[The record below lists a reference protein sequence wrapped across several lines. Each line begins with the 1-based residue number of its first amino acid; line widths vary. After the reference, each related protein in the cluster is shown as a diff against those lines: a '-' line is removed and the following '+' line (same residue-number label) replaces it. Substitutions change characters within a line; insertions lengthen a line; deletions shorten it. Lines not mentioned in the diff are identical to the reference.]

1 MSGCVVQQARPVDV
15 VKKDDDLWS
24 PRHSSS
30 HSQPFFTGLGSESAF
45 LSHFLP
51 APGNHPSS
59 TVSQF
64 SSTALRAD
72 LQRSKHAGEAT
83 PHQRPCD
90 GIPQPAATHIVLSTS
105 SGSGVAVYAF
115 AAKDESY
122 NALQV
127 CLPSCCIG
135 QPRHQTR
142 SKASCILKACT
153 ETAQLLHLAAYT
165 RPGHMESS
173 ACLQSLRA
181 QSPSPY
187 LHTVVATLWS
197 HSR

>member
-1 MSGCVVQQARPVDV
+1 MESQAF
-15 VKKDDDLWS
+15 KLT
-24 PRHSSS
+24 
-30 HSQPFFTGLGSESAF
+30 QPALFTGLGSESAF

-105 SGSGVAVYAF
+105 SGSGVQCMP
-115 AAKDESY
+115 
-122 NALQV
+122 LQQRMRAIMP
-127 CLPSCCIG
+127 C
-135 QPRHQTR
+135 R
-142 SKASCILKACT
+142 
-153 ETAQLLHLAAYT
+153 
-165 RPGHMESS
+165 S
-173 ACLQSLRA
+173 ACLHA
-181 QSPSPY
+181 
-187 LHTVVATLWS
+187 A
-197 HSR
+197 